1 MIRGAVLLTRKS
13 ISSGEYLEC
22 FGALPKEI
30 LWSKERIANSL
41 RGTMLA
47 RPEQSDVWL
56 FAYGSLI
63 WNPLL
68 NVRESQPAKLQGW
81 HRSFCLR
88 TTAGRGTT
96 NAPGR
101 MLSLEPGGET
111 HGLALRLAE
120 TNLEEELH
128 LVWIREMLT
137 GAYRPTWAR
146 LSLANGR
153 EISAIVFVA
162 DPSHPHYENDASVNS
177 VAPLVA
183 TASGPLGTNADYV
196 LRLEKALVEHQMADS
211 YVDELADAVR
221 QIRDVLA
228 ISTSA

>member
-1 MIRGAVLLTRKS
+1 LLTRES

-41 RGTMLA
+41 RDTLLA

-63 WNPLL
+63 WNPLV

-81 HRSFCLR
+81 RRSFCLR
-88 TTAGRGTT
+88 TTAGRATT
-96 NAPGR
+96 NTPGR

-120 TNLEEELH
+120 TDVDEELH

-146 LSLANGR
+146 LSLGNRR
-153 EISAIVFVA
+153 EIPAIVFVA
-162 DPSHPHYENDASVNS
+162 DPAHPHYENDASVKS

-183 TASGPLGTNADYV
+183 AASGPLGTNVDYV
-196 LRLEKALVEHQMADS
+196 LRLEKALAEHQMADS
-211 YVDELADAVR
+211 YVDELAGALR

-228 ISTSA
+228 TSMSA